1 MAQAKPT
8 FNTSFTAMILM
19 AAIASF
25 ITAYLVIFG
34 RYIPIGYQQD
44 ANGTAYA
51 GMEIWDLHHVFI
63 ILTVVIYLVAMICLC
78 WPKLFDKMLSLPRAL
93 GLLLGL
99 VLVVFTFFPKPFEFQ
114 VRHYQSLSDGTYI
127 LLSQGS
133 ADFVDGNEGFT
144 GSIQEE
150 TIEDFY
156 DEAGQVRQFKCVT
169 NDAWWWGKLTVKH
182 HFYPILDKDRHLK
195 LLESRCQEI
204 AHDQV

>member
-1 MAQAKPT
+1 MAQGKPT
-8 FNTSFTAMILM
+8 LNPSFTVMMLL
-19 AAIASF
+19 AAVSSF
-25 ITAYLVIFG
+25 ITAYLVIDG
-34 RYIPIGYQQD
+34 RYIPIGYQQSP
-44 ANGTAYA
+44 AGTAYA
-51 GMEIWDLHHVFI
+51 GMEVWDLHHVFI
-63 ILTVVIYLVAMICLC
+63 VLTVTIYLVAIICLF
-78 WPKLFDKMLSLPRAL
+78 WPKLFGKMLSLPKSL

-99 VLVVFTFFPKPFEFQ
+99 LFMVFTFFPKPFEFQ

-144 GSIQEE
+144 GSIQQE

-156 DEAGQVRQFKCVT
+156 NKDGELRQFKCVT

-182 HFYPILDKDRHLK
+182 HFYPILDETNHLK

-204 AHDQV
+204 THD